1 MAFAQGSRSSLSYIV
16 ESTFGTTPSGNFL
29 NLPFT
34 TNSMNLTKDRVAGN
48 DIQAD
53 RMPRVDR
60 HGNRQVGGDIA
71 SDLRDADFDVFLES
85 AMLSS
90 WSTNVLKVGVAPKF
104 FSLQDYAA
112 DIEIARRFTGCT
124 VSTMGIS
131 LAPNQMVTTT
141 FGIVGKDMNPTI
153 TAGAFIIGDS
163 YTIVS
168 VGDGVTDTDF
178 TAIGSADNNVGTT
191 FTATGVGS
199 GTGTASL
206 GFAVQRAETANS
218 GSAPFDSY
226 SGTLKLGNTGGSLTE
241 AAIITSIDLTLNN
254 SFSPTFVIGDSSA
267 PSLEYGRAEVE
278 GTITAYFEDV
288 ALINRFIN
296 EVDTALEVV
305 VGDVAGNTLT
315 FLFPKIK
322 VNSADVGVDGPE
334 SRMISVSFVALYD
347 STEETDFK
355 ITRSA

>member
-1 MAFAQGSRSSLSYIV
+1 MAFAQGSRSSLSFIV
-16 ESTFGTTPSGNFL
+16 ESTFGTTPSGNFT

-60 HGNRQVGGDIA
+60 HGNRQVGGDIV
-71 SDLRDADFDVFLES
+71 SDLRDSDFDVFLES
-85 AMLSS
+85 AMLNT
-90 WSTNVLKVGVAPKF
+90 WATNVLKVGVTPKF

-112 DIEIARRFTGCT
+112 DIDLARRFTGCT

-153 TAGAFIIGDS
+153 TAGSFITGDS
-163 YTIVS
+163 YTIVT
-168 VGDGVTDTDF
+168 VGTTDF

-199 GTGTASL
+199 GTGTASV

-218 GSAPFDSY
+218 GSAPLMRTQVHLS
-226 SGTLKLGNTGGSLTE
+226 
-241 AAIITSIDLTLNN
+241 
-254 SFSPTFVIGDSSA
+254 
-267 PSLEYGRAEVE
+267 
-278 GTITAYFEDV
+278 
-288 ALINRFIN
+288 
-296 EVDTALEVV
+296 
-305 VGDVAGNTLT
+305 
-315 FLFPKIK
+315 
-322 VNSADVGVDGPE
+322 
-334 SRMISVSFVALYD
+334 
-347 STEETDFK
+347 
-355 ITRSA
+355 